1 MESLLAVVVA
11 LLNLC
16 IIDDVYGV
24 PIVSESIDDPVGV
37 STA

>member
-16 IIDDVYGV
+16 IIDDAYGV
-24 PIVSESIDDPVGV
+24 PIASESIDDPVGV
-37 STA
+37 LTA